1 MNNQAAHTGF
11 HVPHIGGKAWKLL
24 SSALMAS
31 TVVAAGNAAA
41 FAQASLSKGETD
53 NPLQASEQMT
63 RTEVERL
70 SHDHWLGY
78 NLMKLAADPHIQ
90 QQLEHLHTTAEDFK
104 IPEIK
109 SFLDSMQ
116 RKSHNDQIKAV
127 DEFVNQSI
135 TLDKSGSLDQ
145 WHSFR
150 EIFDR
155 KTGDSIDY
163 VIAKGTLL
171 GKLGFSPEDRAIV
184 LGSTEIGE
192 HHAVLGVRDTSG
204 KWNILDNRSETFKTT
219 SENVL
224 TPDLHQSP
232 QPYYNEG
239 ALGSLNRWATTPGA
253 FTPEVLIDSSGIYKT
268 LAIDIIWGQE
278 HENQPAAQYP
288 PQQSQS
294 PAKSI
299 ATGREISGY
308 IVQDPSQ
315 RSQPPATVQDP
326 SQQPTAQSLPSIFE
340 VHSKAF
346 KSSAKKFF
354 AYATAEE
361 EKAAKAPVGSYERYW
376 IFQYATG
383 MRRQAENSLREDPVT
398 DKVAPYAPTES
409 GTKLFAEEASK
420 LEIRANEAIARHD
433 YDYAERLQ
441 EHASRLHFYVESYKL
456 SQPDAQKERV
466 LQHQQQYQQRQ
477 GD

>member
-1 MNNQAAHTGF
+1 MPVSKEPIKDAVGYTFSGSGPISRFLICIKAVSGLQINDGVIGRSDGRTCALSSVSVSSKGGLSIRSERMMNNQAAHTGF
-11 HVPHIGGKAWKLL
+11 HMPHIGSKVWKLL

-31 TVVAAGNAAA
+31 TVIAGGIAAA

-109 SFLDSMQ
+109 SFLNSMQ
-116 RKSHNDQIKAV
+116 GKTHHDQIEAV

-145 WHSFR
+145 WQSFR

-184 LGSTEIGE
+184 LGSTEIRE

-204 KWNILDNRSETFKTT
+204 KWNILDNRSET
-219 SENVL
+219 V
-224 TPDLHQSP
+224 
-232 QPYYNEG
+232 
-239 ALGSLNRWATTPGA
+239 
-253 FTPEVLIDSSGIYKT
+253 
-268 LAIDIIWGQE
+268 
-278 HENQPAAQYP
+278 
-288 PQQSQS
+288 
-294 PAKSI
+294 
-299 ATGREISGY
+299 
-308 IVQDPSQ
+308 
-315 RSQPPATVQDP
+315 
-326 SQQPTAQSLPSIFE
+326 
-340 VHSKAF
+340 
-346 KSSAKKFF
+346 
-354 AYATAEE
+354 
-361 EKAAKAPVGSYERYW
+361 
-376 IFQYATG
+376 
-383 MRRQAENSLREDPVT
+383 
-398 DKVAPYAPTES
+398 
-409 GTKLFAEEASK
+409 
-420 LEIRANEAIARHD
+420 
-433 YDYAERLQ
+433 
-441 EHASRLHFYVESYKL
+441 
-456 SQPDAQKERV
+456 
-466 LQHQQQYQQRQ
+466 
-477 GD
+477 